1 MLKLFTVLP
10 DETSVCY
17 TQVLSKDG
25 RQAVKVHFER
35 PVEHDLLSARCE
47 LPSRRWLYNTG
58 FHSDELLAFEK
69 FLEDN
74 EAQLWELARSIPP

>member
-1 MLKLFTVLP
+1 MLKFFTALP

-17 TQVLSKDG
+17 TQVLSQDR
-25 RQAVKVHFER
+25 RQTVEVHFER
-35 PVEHDLLSARCE
+35 PAERDLLSARCE
-47 LPSRRWLYNTG
+47 LLSRRWLYNAG
-58 FHSDELLAFEK
+58 FRSDELLAFEK

>member
-1 MLKLFTVLP
+1 MLKFFTALP

-25 RQAVKVHFER
+25 RQAVEVHFER
-35 PVEHDLLSARCE
+35 PAEHDLLSARCE

-58 FHSDELLAFEK
+58 FRSDELLAFEK
-69 FLEDN
+69 FLEDKG
-74 EAQLWELARSIPP
+74 EQLWELAKSIHP